1 MSFRQ
6 KLAEI
11 RERIDSHLKSDWLP
25 DSKLELHFAIE
36 HALFGGKRVRGFLAV
51 ESARLCGIE
60 DERALQTA
68 AAAEC
73 VHAYSLVH
81 DDLPCMDDD
90 AVRRGKPT
98 VHAAFGEAVAVLVG
112 DALQALAFELLADP
126 VTSPDPEIRCRLIN
140 SLARAAGAGGMVAGQ
155 AMDMAATAS
164 PQTPTIESVTELQRC
179 KTGALI
185 SWSAECGAVLA
196 GQDTSPLRSYADAL
210 GLAYQIADDL
220 IDAGRSD
227 GRESEKATFVHLLGE
242 AAARS
247 KAGSLVDEACAAL
260 DEFGPQADALRS
272 LARFALE
279 RDY

>member
-6 KLAEI
+6 TLAEI
-11 RERIDSHLKSDWLP
+11 RERIDSHLKSFRLP
-25 DSKLELHFAIE
+25 DRELNLHLAIG

-51 ESARLCGIE
+51 ESARLYGIE

-73 VHAYSLVH
+73 IHAYSLVH

-90 AVRRGKPT
+90 AMRRGKPT

-126 VTSPDPEIRCRLIN
+126 LTSPDAETRCRLVI

-164 PQTPTIESVTELQRC
+164 PHAPTIESVSELQRC

-185 SWSAECGAVLA
+185 SWSAQSGAVLA
-196 GQDTSPLRSYADAL
+196 EQDTAPLRRYADAL

-227 GRESEKATFVHLLGE
+227 GRESDKATFVHLLG
-242 AAARS
+242 ASAARL
-247 KAGSLVDEACAAL
+247 KASSLIDEACAAL
-260 DEFGPQADALRS
+260 DEFGAQADALRS
-272 LARFALE
+272 LAHFALE